1 VNIRLATKLGLVQQ
15 GAIGV
20 IHVGRQL
27 TIWFWGRRVETKMS
41 GIKITDTEA
50 QRTKTVDGIVN
61 MMCEKLRQ
69 REA

>member
-1 VNIRLATKLGLVQQ
+1 
-15 GAIGV
+15 
-20 IHVGRQL
+20 
-27 TIWFWGRRVETKMS
+27 MS